1 MLNSLLDYWKKPLF
15 VYFLGLHYLIY
26 KTSLY
31 FPSFESTTFVVFCV
45 GYFLLTHLMI
55 FLFHKLKLNK
65 YSEGLICIFWVGF
78 FYTDKILNDFEI
90 NTIILQ
96 GFKWQVIL
104 ISLIVI
110 IYLYF
115 ISRKKIQSSNLAN
128 INRVLNTFF
137 IIAIVISLS
146 NGYMIIT
153 KEKDNQ
159 NHLSINWNSNR
170 IKILS
175 NRPNIIWLLLDEY
188 ASTPQFKQMG
198 YENKFGDSLR
208 KRGFYVFDSIS
219 TRSNGTLFSV
229 NGIFNLDDTS
239 KIENFQYAGH
249 YLENNNLISKLKL
262 NNYAI
267 SIFDFLKIDQNIPEI
282 NMQIFMPYSYWLRL
296 LDGTL
301 FSHFYFNY
309 IVNKKTIVDNYNE
322 KVLQKLAQEIVQK
335 GSTPKF
341 IWAHLLIPHPP
352 FSRDSLGNKV
362 NAINLSTENL
372 STVNAS
378 YINYA
383 KYANNISLKLLSKI
397 NANDSNIVIISG
409 DHGFRFNT
417 SPKNFNTITF
427 AAVYSKKLDTTELKK
442 VKFIQQILF
451 YTRTTKDIE
460 ETK

>member
-267 SIFDFLKIDQNIPEI
+267 SIFDFLKMDYREP
-282 NMQIFMPYSYWLRL
+282 MQRREPTSSFANP
-296 LDGTL
+296 
-301 FSHFYFNY
+301 
-309 IVNKKTIVDNYNE
+309 
-322 KVLQKLAQEIVQK
+322 
-335 GSTPKF
+335 
-341 IWAHLLIPHPP
+341 
-352 FSRDSLGNKV
+352 SL
-362 NAINLSTENL
+362 
-372 STVNAS
+372 
-378 YINYA
+378 
-383 KYANNISLKLLSKI
+383 
-397 NANDSNIVIISG
+397 
-409 DHGFRFNT
+409 
-417 SPKNFNTITF
+417 
-427 AAVYSKKLDTTELKK
+427 
-442 VKFIQQILF
+442 
-451 YTRTTKDIE
+451 
-460 ETK
+460 